1 MTYDLIII
9 GAGAAGLFA
18 GASLPSKVNGLILEK
33 STSPGKKLLMSGAG
47 QCNLT
52 HGGSIK
58 EFISHYG
65 ASGKKIRTV
74 LYRFSNDSV
83 IDFFERNKIAL
94 FEREDGKIFPKSLRA
109 KDILDC
115 LTAQCHRN
123 GMKLCFSTPVEN
135 IAYREPAEGNAGLY
149 VIQSGSSVFTAKKLI
164 VSTGGC
170 SYPTTGSDG
179 SLFPV
184 LEELGFTVKPLQPA
198 LVPIHVQQ
206 YPYGDLSGIS
216 FQNAAVTLYSKEN
229 KKVAENIG
237 PLLFTRNN
245 FSGPGIL
252 NLSRYVTKG
261 MQLSLCYCPGKS
273 DEALS
278 KELASA
284 LSCSSKQLL
293 TELYEYFN
301 GNRNA
306 EEQELEMPKRFL
318 ETLCRRAGIDPT
330 LKASAVSRILLR
342 SIVKLLLQ
350 DRFAISKADDFST
363 AMVTAGGISLDEINS
378 KTMESNQYPGMY
390 FAGEVLDIDGD
401 TGGYN
406 LQFAFSSGWL
416 AANSAS
422 LTISPSPSYNGYHRI
437 K

>member
-1 MTYDLIII
+1 
-9 GAGAAGLFA
+9 
-18 GASLPSKVNGLILEK
+18 
-33 STSPGKKLLMSGAG
+33 
-47 QCNLT
+47 
-52 HGGSIK
+52 
-58 EFISHYG
+58 
-65 ASGKKIRTV
+65 
-74 LYRFSNDSV
+74 
-83 IDFFERNKIAL
+83 
-94 FEREDGKIFPKSLRA
+94 
-109 KDILDC
+109 
-115 LTAQCHRN
+115 
-123 GMKLCFSTPVEN
+123 
-135 IAYREPAEGNAGLY
+135 
-149 VIQSGSSVFTAKKLI
+149 
-164 VSTGGC
+164 
-170 SYPTTGSDG
+170 
-179 SLFPV
+179 
-184 LEELGFTVKPLQPA
+184 
-198 LVPIHVQQ
+198 
-206 YPYGDLSGIS
+206 
-216 FQNAAVTLYSKEN
+216 
-229 KKVAENIG
+229 
-237 PLLFTRNN
+237 
-245 FSGPGIL
+245 
-252 NLSRYVTKG
+252 

>member
-18 GASLPSKVNGLILEK
+18 GASLPNKINGLILEK
-33 STSPGKKLLMSGAG
+33 SASPGKKLLMSGAG

-58 EFISHYG
+58 DFITHYG
-65 ASGKKIRTV
+65 ARGKKIRTV

-83 IDFFERNKIAL
+83 IDFFEKNEIAL

-115 LTAQCHRN
+115 LTSQCQRN

-135 IAYREPAEGNAGLY
+135 ISYREPAEGNDGLY
-149 VIQSGSSVFTAKKLI
+149 VIQTGSFVFTAKKI
-164 VSTGGC
+164 IISTGGC
-170 SYPTTGSDG
+170 SYPSTGSDG

-184 LEELGFTVKPLQPA
+184 LEALGIAVKPLHPA

-206 YPYGDLSGIS
+206 YPYSDLSGIS
-216 FQNAAVTLYSKEN
+216 FQNAAVTLYSKEG
-229 KKVAENIG
+229 KRVAENIG
-237 PLLFTRNN
+237 PLLFTRNH

-252 NLSRYVTKG
+252 NLSRYVTEG
-261 MQLSLCYCPGKS
+261 MQLSLSYCTGKS
-273 DEALS
+273 DEVLIKELTTALS
-278 KELASA
+278 S
-284 LSCSSKQLL
+284 SSKQLL

-306 EEQELEMPKRFL
+306 EGRESEMPKRFL
-318 ETLCRRAGIDPT
+318 ETLCRRAGTDPAV
-330 LKASAVSRILLR
+330 KASAVSRILLR

-350 DRFAISKADDFST
+350 DRFTISSTDGFSA
-363 AMVTAGGISLDEINS
+363 AMVTAGGISLDEINL
-378 KTMESNQYPGMY
+378 KTMESNQYLGMY
-390 FAGEVLDIDGD
+390 FAGEVLDVDGD

-416 AANSAS
+416 AANSAV
-422 LTISPSPSYNGYHRI
+422 
-437 K
+437 